1 MPVYEYH
8 CRKCST
14 TFELLRPMSRS
25 SEVVTCPSG
34 HKGAGRVVSVFAAHA
49 REGNGFEGESL
60 GGGGGC
66 GGCAGGAC
74 ACSGH

>member
-8 CRKCST
+8 CRKCGT

-25 SEVVTCPSG
+25 TDLAKCPSG
-34 HKGAGRVVSVFAAHA
+34 HPGAGRVVSVFAA
-49 REGNGFEGESL
+49 RTGGGDGFEEASL
-60 GGGGGC
+60 GGGGC

-74 ACSGH
+74 ACGGH

>member
-8 CRKCST
+8 CRKCGT

-25 SEVVTCPSG
+25 TEPAKCPTG
-34 HKGAGRVVSVFAAHA
+34 HAGAGRVVSVFAA
-49 REGNGFEGESL
+49 RSGNGEAAAFDL

-66 GGCAGGAC
+66 GGGCAGGAC
-74 ACSGH
+74 ACGGH

>member
-8 CRKCST
+8 CRKCGT

-25 SEVVTCPSG
+25 TDLAECPAG
-34 HKGAGRVVSVFAAHA
+34 HAGAGRVVSVFAARVGA
-49 REGNGFEGESL
+49 GNGIEEMGL
-60 GGGGGC
+60 GDGGGC

-74 ACSGH
+74 ACGGH